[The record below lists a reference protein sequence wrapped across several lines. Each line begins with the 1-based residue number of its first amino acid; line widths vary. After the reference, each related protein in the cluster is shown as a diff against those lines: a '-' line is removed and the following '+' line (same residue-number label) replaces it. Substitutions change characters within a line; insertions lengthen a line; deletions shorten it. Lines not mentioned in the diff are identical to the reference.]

1 MYQTSSHITLK
12 EYTLDVLNGSSLG
25 IVVTLIPAAL
35 TSQLLK
41 LFPAGPLVSQITM
54 MVTVAQSLLAAVA
67 AVVVGHMLKLKIMDS
82 ACIALA
88 TFVSSGAI
96 VTLPKNAGYALA
108 GTGSI
113 LNIMLTLFITTGLV
127 LLLKDHL
134 GQLKIVLAP
143 TLVLLIGGGIG
154 LLTLKPMVAVQ
165 SAVGRVVA
173 AATHLT
179 PILMGIA
186 LAVLFAIL
194 ILSPLST
201 VGIATAISLAG
212 VGSGAANAGIVVA
225 SFTLAWMGASVN
237 PLGGTLAHFLGS
249 PKIQMANML
258 RKPQLFIPIII
269 GAAITGA
276 TTAALNLNGT
286 PFSAGFGFSGLIGP
300 LTAWQESAGDLVALR
315 VLVAFVIVPVVLAGL
330 LNLIFVKK
338 LHLVHPDDLK
348 LPD

>member
-1 MYQTSSHITLK
+1 MQKSLTLK
-12 EYTLDVLNGSSLG
+12 EYTLDILNGSSLG
-25 IVVTLIPAAL
+25 IVIALIPAAL
-35 TSQLLK
+35 TSQILK
-41 LFPAGPLVSQITM
+41 LFAAGPVVSQITM
-54 MVTVAQSLLAAVA
+54 MVTVTQSLLAAIA
-67 AVVVGHMLKLKIMDS
+67 AVVVGHMLRLQIMDT

-88 TFVSSGAI
+88 TFASSGAI
-96 VTLPKNAGYALA
+96 VTLPKGAGYALA

-113 LNIMLTLFITTGLV
+113 LNIMLTLYITTGLV
-127 LLLKDHL
+127 LLLKDRL
-134 GQLKIVLAP
+134 GQLKIVLEP

-165 SAVGRVVA
+165 TLVGNLVA

-258 RKPQLFIPIII
+258 RKPRLFLPIILAS
-269 GAAITGA
+269 GITGGL
-276 TTAALNLNGT
+276 TAALSLNGT

-300 LTAWQESAGDLVALR
+300 LTAMQTSTGSLLTIR
-315 VLVAFVIVPVVLAGL
+315 VLVAFVIVPVILAGL
-330 LNLIFVKK
+330 MNYIFVKK
-338 LHLVHPDDLK
+338 THLIKPEDLR